1 MNTQNTAIKH
11 PQNKVFTSIWVLII
25 VLAAALPNTSQC
37 RAAETTKENALR
49 KAAQEWIN
57 VGAEQ
62 HKRSLF
68 KAAER
73 SFRRA
78 AIYRKY
84 LTDAERKELDQLMEQ
99 SANAAM
105 AKELTSV
112 GTSAADKLAP
122 PIEQVDADKVVA
134 LDTKAV
140 EVKIPVDHAKLV
152 EVKRPVE
159 ISKPVEIKPQVRPAR
174 IKADSVKDGSLLT
187 QKEWEYIAEKPVTT
201 SSSFAKQVQ
210 LPARPASPVGTR
222 RSTETAYES
231 RIVFEPG
238 DIIEVKFFYTP
249 ELDITQTVR
258 PDGKISL
265 QLIHEVTARGKTP
278 EELRDELMK
287 LYDPH
292 LRAPEIAV
300 VARSFFNQRVF
311 VGGQVL
317 KPGVVQMPGRMT
329 ALEAIMEVGGFDM
342 RAAERKS
349 VLVIRYTG
357 GRRYAYKLDLK
368 KAVAGNET
376 KPFYLQPKDVVHVP
390 RTKIAK
396 LNQWIDQHI
405 NKIIPDTGIFFR
417 RTNGD
422 TTVGMG
428 SYR

>member
-1 MNTQNTAIKH
+1 LNRQKTAIEH
-11 PQNKVFTSIWVLII
+11 PENKVFTGIWVLII
-25 VLAAALPNTSQC
+25 VLAAAIPNAARC
-37 RAAETTKENALR
+37 RAAEATKQNSLH
-49 KAAQEWIN
+49 KAAQEWIQ
-57 VGAEQ
+57 VGTEQ
-62 HKRSLF
+62 HERSLF

-73 SFRRA
+73 SFHRA
-78 AIYRKY
+78 AIYRRY
-84 LTDAERKELDQLMEQ
+84 LTDAERKELDELMAK

-112 GTSAADKLAP
+112 SATAAYKLAP
-122 PIEQVDADKVVA
+122 PIEQVDAGKVVA
-134 LDTKAV
+134 LDMKAV
-140 EVKIPVDHAKLV
+140 EVK
-152 EVKRPVE
+152 
-159 ISKPVEIKPQVRPAR
+159 KPVEVKPQVRAVE

-187 QKEWEYIAEKPVTT
+187 KKEWEYIAEKPVTA
-201 SSSFAKQVQ
+201 SSSFAKQVK
-210 LPARPASPVGTR
+210 LPARPASPIRPR
-222 RSTETAYES
+222 RSTAAAPES
-231 RIVFEPG
+231 QIVFEPG

-258 PDGKISL
+258 PDGRISL
-265 QLIHEVTARGKTP
+265 QLIHEVTAQGRTA

-300 VARSFFNQRVF
+300 VARSFYNQRVF

-329 ALEAIMEVGGFDM
+329 ALEAVMEVGGFDL

-368 KAVAGNET
+368 KAVAGDET

-390 RTKIAK
+390 RTKISK

-417 RTNGD
+417 RTSGD